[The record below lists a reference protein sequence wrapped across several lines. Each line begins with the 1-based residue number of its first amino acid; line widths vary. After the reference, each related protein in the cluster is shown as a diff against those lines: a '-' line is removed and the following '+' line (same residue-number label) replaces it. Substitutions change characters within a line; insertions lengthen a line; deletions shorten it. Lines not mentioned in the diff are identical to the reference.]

1 MTPSTSSRNNR
12 GMPQS
17 APPHGGTL
25 WRRLVKTAVP
35 LAVWLGVWQLA
46 AMGVGKELLLPTPA
60 AVARTLAA
68 LAGTRAFWAAAAASL
83 LRVFGGFAA
92 GCALGAALAV
102 LTSFCTWAD
111 WIFSP
116 AVRIVRA
123 TPVAS
128 FILLVLL
135 WAPTGRVPAIIA
147 ALMVLPVVW
156 ANVCKGIAQTDPLLL
171 EAARAYRFSAGKT
184 ARLVYAPSALPYF
197 AAGCST
203 GMGLAWKAGV
213 AAEVLCQPRAAIGTQ
228 VYFSKIYLETPD
240 LFAWTAV
247 VIVLSLVLENAL
259 GAALGRMGGGADR

>member
-1 MTPSTSSRNNR
+1 M
-12 GMPQS
+12 
-17 APPHGGTL
+17 
-25 WRRLVKTAVP
+25 KTAVP

-60 AVARTLAA
+60 AVGRTLAA
-68 LAGTRAFWAAAAASL
+68 LAGTRDFWAITAASL

-92 GCALGAALAV
+92 GCALGAVLAV

-111 WIFSP
+111 WIVSP

-135 WAPTGRVPAIIA
+135 WAPTGQVPAIIA

-156 ANVCKGIAQTDPLLL
+156 ANVCKGIVQTDPLLL

-247 VIVLSLVLENAL
+247 VIVLSLLLENAL
-259 GAALGRMGGGADR
+259 GAALGRMGRGADR

>member
-1 MTPSTSSRNNR
+1 M
-12 GMPQS
+12 
-17 APPHGGTL
+17 
-25 WRRLVKTAVP
+25 P

-60 AVARTLAA
+60 AVGRTLAA
-68 LAGTRAFWAAAAASL
+68 LAGTQAFWAAAAASL

-135 WAPTGRVPAIIA
+135 WAPTGQVPAIIA

-171 EAARAYRFSAGKT
+171 EAARAYRFSAGRT

-247 VIVLSLVLENAL
+247 VIVLSLLLENAL
-259 GAALGRMGGGADR
+259 GAALGRMGRGADR

>member
-1 MTPSTSSRNNR
+1 
-12 GMPQS
+12 MPQP

-25 WRRLVKTAVP
+25 WRRLIKTAVP

-60 AVARTLAA
+60 AVGRTLAA
-68 LAGTRAFWAAAAASL
+68 LAGTQAFWATAAASL

-135 WAPTGRVPAIIA
+135 WAPTGQVPAIIA

-156 ANVCKGIAQTDPLLL
+156 ANVCKGIVQTDPLLL
-171 EAARAYRFSAGKT
+171 EAARAYRFPAGRT

-247 VIVLSLVLENAL
+247 VIVLSLLLENAL
-259 GAALGRMGGGADR
+259 GAALGRMGRGADR